1 MSNVPLNRANLSAGH
16 FIDILTEFN
25 RLIVAKVDES
35 SMSTSTDRAT
45 SYLERQG
52 LRDHIRVFKKPI
64 SEIHR
69 VGQELSGYG
78 IENISVERLEITFDK
93 EINLNVHLESWKI
106 GPNKWMPVE
115 HFNWHF
121 KCCRFSGLRT
131 SSLSFTWA
139 RGFRFDDCSFLFK
152 VPPGTRNLALHF
164 GENSDVVFSQV
175 DFGGSRF
182 QIQTHESALSI
193 ELYGNCGIDM
203 LSIFGAAKHFR
214 LNGTNHV
221 SCLSLTQIEYTD
233 LSIVEIGAFE
243 QIDRLFQRP
252 DHHRQLFLELRRKAS
267 EREDSRQ
274 VNILDAYIDEIDYCL
289 LKAQRVRGMWR
300 RWLYLQKRA
309 LYWLR
314 KWTSNFH
321 RSWFRPVSA
330 MIIGYAALN
339 ILPPL
344 FVESTTV
351 VEDWLRLCANP
362 LSRTSEHM
370 EQILGKSYTDASGLV
385 KIGTDYV
392 SLSKILWL
400 AGWGIVFRKVLRL
413 L

>member
-1 MSNVPLNRANLSAGH
+1 MSSVPLNRGNLSAGQ
-16 FIDILTEFN
+16 FIAILTEFN

-52 LRDHIRVFKKPI
+52 LTDHITVFKKPI
-64 SEIHR
+64 FEIHR

-78 IENISVERLEITFDK
+78 IENISIERLDIAFDK
-93 EINLNVHLESWKI
+93 EVNLNVDVESLKI
-106 GPNKWMPVE
+106 GPTRWMPVE

-139 RGFRFDDCSFLFK
+139 RGFRFDDCSFLFNA
-152 VPPGTRNLALHF
+152 PLGARNLALHF
-164 GENSDVVFSQV
+164 GENSDVVFSRV
-175 DFGGSRF
+175 YFGGSRF

-193 ELYGNCGIDM
+193 ELYGNSGIDI

-214 LNGTNHV
+214 LNGTNRV
-221 SCLSLTQIEYTD
+221 NWLTLAQSESTD
-233 LSIVEIGAFE
+233 MDIVEIGAFE
-243 QIDRLFQRP
+243 QIDRSFQRP

-267 EREDSRQ
+267 GREDSRQ
-274 VNILDAYIDEIDYCL
+274 VYILDAYIDEIDYCL

-339 ILPPL
+339 LLPPL
-344 FVESTTV
+344 FVESATV
-351 VEDWLRLCANP
+351 VGDWLRLCANP

-370 EQILGKSYTDASGLV
+370 AQILGKSYTDASGFV
-385 KIGTDYV
+385 KIGIDYV